1 MSWADINS
9 NDRGN
14 ILGVSTNPWQTTTYG
29 QNPVTPTN
37 PSQPTQP
44 ATGTPP
50 ANWQD
55 WYSQYGGQYPWGGT
69 PTHQHPPTWN
79 GGQYPWGG
87 TPTQQTPTTP
97 AVTGFTA
104 PTTTMSVED
113 FSNWLQNNLANQS
126 TTASGNY
133 NANVQA
139 AQQAQQQAF
148 NNYANAVTGYQGAAG
163 DLYSQMAQA
172 LGNYND
178 FDFNNMLMTG
188 EVPEATKQYYQQIRD
203 ATVANLQSD
212 LDKQF
217 NDTFGPLKER
227 LAASGTWDST
237 LGSRAV
243 GDLMG
248 EVARLM
254 AQGSNTANATYAQ
267 NMINAPYR
275 MMEGAGA
282 NLGNVL
288 QSLAQQGGMASSVL
302 APLINQFAM
311 SGDMANLSREQLQ
324 TYLSPLT
331 QMYSDLLNAETAR
344 SVAQAQMDSQ
354 ANAADQSSDAAMW
367 SAIGSLVGGLF

>member
-14 ILGVSTNPWQTTTYG
+14 ILGVSTNPWQKALSFTQKPTTT
-29 QNPVTPTN
+29 TPT
-37 PSQPTQP
+37 T
-44 ATGTPP
+44 TPP
-50 ANWQD
+50 ASTTPTQQNPPTWNW
-55 WYSQYGGQYPWGGT
+55 GQYPWGGT
-69 PTHQHPPTWN
+69 PAQQNPPTWN
-79 GGQYPWGG
+79 WGQYPWGG

-97 AVTGFTA
+97 AVPGFTA
-104 PTTTMSVED
+104 PTTTMSVKD

-148 NNYANAVTGYQGAAG
+148 NNYANATTGYQSAAG

-172 LGNYND
+172 LGNYNG
-178 FDFNNMLMTG
+178 FDFNNMLATG
-188 EVPEATKQYYQQIRD
+188 QVPEATRQYYQQIRD

-212 LDKQF
+212 LTKQF
-217 NDTFGPLKER
+217 NEQFGPLKEQ

-248 EVARLM
+248 EQARLL
-254 AQGSNTANATYAQ
+254 AQGSNTANAQMAQ
-267 NMINAPYR
+267 NLINAPYQ
-275 MMEGAGA
+275 MLQGAGT

-288 QSLAQQGGMASSVL
+288 QSLAQQGSLASSVF
-302 APLINQFAM
+302 APLANQFAM
-311 SGDMANLSREQLQ
+311 SGDMANLSQQQLK
-324 TYLSPLT
+324 TNLNPLT

-344 SVAQAQMDSQ
+344 TVAQSQ
-354 ANAADQSSDAAMW
+354 LDASANASDAANDGAMW
-367 SAIGSLVGGLF
+367 SAIGGLIGGLF